1 MAVERA
7 VTEIIN
13 GKTWVCG
20 KFTTS
25 SSIKY
30 FVRLTKL
37 GGEAFAVISEYTG
50 DDAIQKAVSLL
61 VQNLDKDDVNDLIKG
76 LLSNTTVDGQPINYD
91 LEFMGDLGTLFK
103 VLKFVVGANYGSFLA
118 ASGIQESV

>member
-7 VTEIIN
+7 KTEIIN

-20 KFTTS
+20 LFTTTS
-25 SSIKY
+25 AIKY

-37 GGEAFAVISEYTG
+37 GGESFAVISEYTG

-76 LLSNTTVDGQPINYD
+76 LLSNTTVDGQSVNYD

-103 VLKFVVGANYGSFLA
+103 VLKLVVGANYGSFLA
-118 ASGIQESV
+118 ESGM